1 MNIAPFRF
9 EGVALISYPLSSVSL
24 ATLLFTPSRVWAYKK
39 NTLLW
44 VLCLLRLFCATSQFL
59 VEKYHQYNYWWY

>member
-9 EGVALISYPLSSVSL
+9 EGVTLIFYPLSSVSL
-24 ATLLFTPSRVWAYKK
+24 ATLPFMPSRVWAYKK

-44 VLCLLRLFCATSQFL
+44 VLRLL
-59 VEKYHQYNYWWY
+59 